1 MSPEAEVI
9 DDVVRPKKG
18 TASIN
23 MPKKDWKSKSRNLL
37 PDDKH
42 FNSTQLKKLFLKPK
56 AVLYATKS
64 SKTTSGGK
72 SVEDRPE
79 DMDEEFWAREDMAKN
94 IQASS
99 SIPSPRRPL
108 LLPTKLTFFLA
119 PDPKVSGNYDANFFS
134 DEGLGIPGP
143 ADDDDDDFADARE
156 VFSPPPDTL
165 PQGTQ
170 NPTAPDPSPLNALL
184 AGGGATQGVEF
195 GSQLVT
201 SSRRV
206 RPEYVQY
213 AKIAKKVDVRK
224 LKEKLWEGL
233 SFSDTKKEEH
243 QDAAKENAVKD
254 EEEME
259 DVKAEERKFTQVI
272 NGLQEVYPQKAMA
285 DISTSYCFICLLHLA
300 NEKGLVIEGNKT
312 LSELSIWRDMT
323 AEGMDE
329 Y

>member
-1 MSPEAEVI
+1 M
-9 DDVVRPKKG
+9 
-18 TASIN
+18 
-23 MPKKDWKSKSRNLL
+23 
-37 PDDKH
+37 
-42 FNSTQLKKLFLKPK
+42 
-56 AVLYATKS
+56 
-64 SKTTSGGK
+64 
-72 SVEDRPE
+72 
-79 DMDEEFWAREDMAKN
+79 
-94 IQASS
+94 
-99 SIPSPRRPL
+99 
-108 LLPTKLTFFLA
+108 
-119 PDPKVSGNYDANFFS
+119 
-134 DEGLGIPGP
+134 
-143 ADDDDDDFADARE
+143 
-156 VFSPPPDTL
+156 
-165 PQGTQ
+165 
-170 NPTAPDPSPLNALL
+170 
-184 AGGGATQGVEF
+184 EF

-233 SFSDTKKEEH
+233 SFSDTKKEEL
-243 QDAAKENAVKD
+243 QDAGKETTVKD
-254 EEEME
+254 EEME